1 MVNNDLDTTIRLKK
15 ETKLA
20 LAELDFVKKHH
31 SYDNI
36 LSMLMNYYKTK
47 KKFKGLKELVDDY
60 NLKEGMKKS
69 VK

>member
-20 LAELDFVKKHH
+20 LADLDFVKKHH

-36 LSMLMNYYKTK
+36 LNMLMKYYKD
-47 KKFKGLKELVDDY
+47 KKFKGLKDIVDDY
-60 NLKEGMKKS
+60 RLKEEMKKS